1 MVERSWGVVGS
12 QGFRR
17 HARWGIVLA
26 LVTAVTIAA
35 GGGGAAHADGPDEI
49 VLTGIGLTEPLA
61 VQAEEQ
67 PELFD
72 ALYGEVAWLFDAK
85 DGTKEPE
92 PDQLGPQYSVVVRA
106 AEVPLHRLHLYP
118 LAEGG
123 PRVFR
128 PAEQPG
134 ERRVDEAWLLGRLSM
149 PETLGNAGVPALAE
163 YATPGGIGGGLDGE
177 DAAEEES
184 RGFLSFLEEW
194 RDGMELTVLITV
206 TILVMLGGT
215 ALLIRRYT

>member
-1 MVERSWGVVGS
+1 M
-12 QGFRR
+12 
-17 HARWGIVLA
+17 VLA
-26 LVTAVTIAA
+26 VVTAVLLGTA
-35 GGGGAAHADGPDEI
+35 GAARADGPDEI
-49 VLTGIGLTEPLA
+49 VLTGIGLTEPMVVL
-61 VQAEEQ
+61 AEEQ
-67 PELFD
+67 PDLFD
-72 ALYGEVAWLFDAK
+72 ALYGEVAWLVDAK
-85 DGTKEPE
+85 DDTREPD
-92 PDQLGPQYSVVVRA
+92 PDQLGPQFSLVVRA
-106 AEVPLHRLHLYP
+106 AGVPLHRLHLYP

-134 ERRVDEAWLLGRLSM
+134 DRTVDEAWLLGRLSM

-163 YATPGGIGGGLDGE
+163 YATPGGGGGGRDGGGDAAGE
-177 DAAEEES
+177 DS

-206 TILVMLGGT
+206 TILVLVGGT

>member
-1 MVERSWGVVGS
+1 MRS
-12 QGFRR
+12 R
-17 HARWGIVLA
+17 GIRKQAWWAGAGLA
-26 LVTAVTIAA
+26 LVAAVMMAP
-35 GGGGAAHADGPDEI
+35 GAAPAYADGPDEV
-49 VLTGIGLTEPLA
+49 VLTGIGLSEP
-61 VQAEEQ
+61 VVFHAEEQ

-72 ALYGEVAWLFDAK
+72 ALYGEVAWLLDAK
-85 DGTKEPE
+85 DGTKEPDPE
-92 PDQLGPQYSVVVRA
+92 RLGPQYTVVVQA
-106 AEVPLHRLHLYP
+106 AGTATHRLHLYP

-134 ERRVDEAWLLGRLSM
+134 DRTVDEAWLLGRLSM
-149 PETLGNAGVPALAE
+149 PETLGNAGVPTLAE
-163 YATPGGIGGGLDGE
+163 YASPNGAGGGQGGGE
-177 DAAEEES
+177 DSEQEQ

-194 RDGMELTVLITV
+194 REGMELTVLITV